1 MSCDFIQPH
10 IALPAQECEG
20 ARAWQLGTAMR
31 DESMSDG
38 FAFCP
43 YAFGSLEARNWLAGY
58 ASLAFHEQ
66 TIEEQIREPEAAKEA
81 A

>member
-1 MSCDFIQPH
+1 
-10 IALPAQECEG
+10 
-20 ARAWQLGTAMR
+20 
-31 DESMSDG
+31 MSDG